1 MTDPLDDIDRD
12 FDDLRRRIKTTQ
24 ALSEAAPRLRWAK
37 VTSATPLRIQ
47 LDGDTVPLSGT
58 PSSVESGLTA
68 GTRVLIVI
76 QGQRAT
82 IIGRAGGEL
91 RIPDPQSVKL
101 SAAASITAA
110 VGVWQDVPGL
120 AKITVVNPTAKKLLC
135 RVDFGATG
143 NASAGY
149 ARVGVACSG
158 ATVVDAD
165 QFTNGIAGGGGPH
178 APFANGANSNIV
190 GWKLVTLEP
199 GTTVFTLRSMRD
211 QTGTHSTNYPGFTVT
226 PISFKEAS

>member
-1 MTDPLDDIDRD
+1 MNLDALLRVVEKLAAKVADMVGLRWGLVTQAVPLRVQLDVDTAPLD
-12 FDDLRRRIKTTQ
+12 
-24 ALSEAAPRLRWAK
+24 
-37 VTSATPLRIQ
+37 
-47 LDGDTVPLSGT
+47 GT
-58 PSSVESGLTA
+58 PSSLVSGLA
-68 GTRVLIVI
+68 VGDRVLVAM
-76 QGQRAT
+76 QSRRAT
-82 IIGRAGGEL
+82 VLGRAGGEL
-91 RIPDPQSVKL
+91 RLPDPQSVKL
-101 SAAASITAA
+101 SAGASITAA

-120 AKITVVNPTAKKLLC
+120 AKITVVNPTTKRLIC

-165 QFTNGIAGGGGPH
+165 QFSNGIAGGGGPH

-226 PISFKEAS
+226 PISFKGAS